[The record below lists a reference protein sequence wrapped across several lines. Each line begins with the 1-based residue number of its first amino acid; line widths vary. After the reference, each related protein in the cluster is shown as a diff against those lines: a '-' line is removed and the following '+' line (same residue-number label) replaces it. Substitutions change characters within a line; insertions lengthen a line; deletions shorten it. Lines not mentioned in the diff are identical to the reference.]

1 MVSVFEAEN
10 NIEAHMIVHLLKR
23 SGIEAQIMGEHLQGG
38 VGELP
43 AQGNIRVV
51 VDDSDA
57 EEARRV
63 ISAWESDQIAPSS
76 ASPVSAP
83 KGTYSGFVGLLM
95 GAILSSAFWLWAYN
109 SPIESESADYDGDG
123 IKDEFYH
130 WRGGFTTMVEGDR
143 NGDGE
148 IDLRYHYS
156 RRLGIDRSESDND
169 FNGTFEYQ
177 TKYRHSKIFKD
188 SIDTNDD
195 GLPDH
200 TYYFVDG
207 VLERSELVH
216 PSRRYIRK
224 QEQYEHGILK
234 SALWDS
240 DDDGQ
245 LDTLVEYGTY
255 GEEISQTDIPEELP

>member
-23 SGIEAQIMGEHLQGG
+23 SGLDAQILGEHLQGG

-51 VDDSDA
+51 VDDIDA
-57 EEARRV
+57 EEARRIV
-63 ISAWESDQIAPSS
+63 SAWESDQVSPSG
-76 ASPVSAP
+76 ASPASAR
-83 KGTYSGFVGLLM
+83 KGTYSGFFGFLA
-95 GAILSSAFWLWAYN
+95 GAILASVFWLWAYN
-109 SPIESESADYDGDG
+109 SPIQSESADYDGDG
-123 IKDEFYH
+123 IKDEYYY
-130 WRGGFTTMVEGDR
+130 WRGGFTTLVEGDR
-143 NGDGE
+143 NSDGK
-148 IDLRYHYS
+148 IDVRYHYS
-156 RRLGIDRSESDND
+156 RRLGIDSSESDDD

-177 TKYRHSKIFKD
+177 TKYRHSKISRD

-195 GLPDH
+195 GLPDR
-200 TYYFVDG
+200 TYHFVDG
-207 VLERSELVH
+207 VLDRSEMVH
-216 PSRRYIRK
+216 PSRRYVRK

-255 GEEISQTDIPEELP
+255 GEEISRTDISEKSP